1 MENNVNVSTMNL
13 FDQEVAKRQSEL
25 DELRLN
31 GVTKIEN
38 LRNEITN
45 VKKNKQ
51 LDKET
56 KKQIITKCKADIAI
70 AKQDN
75 KDNKDTIKEKLID
88 FINYIKVTT
97 NDVIKEKKKSNKAS
111 IAELKAKYK
120 ADVANENER
129 YSQALAELKQNRD
142 ENYVH
147 DLKDLK
153 VAHKQILADLK
164 VNYEDGIT
172 KLKDEL
178 HEIYLSRFNAI
189 ENANNKKMPMVDS
202 VSQRAENYK
211 YNFKLSKFI
220 LNNGL
225 YLAIIVL
232 LIFAIILYAVQ
243 NNGRFLLNLDT
254 ILLILTQTSPKMFL
268 ALGVAGL
275 IVLAGTDLSVGRLV
289 GLASVLTGMLV
300 TTSGKTDMSF
310 FGYKPDFSA
319 LPLGLRVVFAFLLSI
334 VACVAITSLAGYFS
348 AKFKM
353 HPFISTLATQLF
365 VFGFLAGIT
374 GNNFTGSPD
383 SAVKT
388 YVSGNIPG
396 TSFSYMI
403 FYAIIGIII
412 MWFIWNKT
420 KFGKNMFAV
429 GGNPEAASVSGISV
443 FWVTIGVFALAGIYY
458 GIGGSMYGI
467 YTGNVRAQ
475 TGQGMETDAIAACV
489 VGGVSFT
496 GGVGKIRGVV
506 IGALL
511 FQMITVILLF
521 LGINDANYQLA
532 IKGVIVLAAVA
543 LDCAKYLKKK

>member
-75 KDNKDTIKEKLID
+75 KDNKDTIKETLID

>member
-56 KKQIITKCKADIAI
+56 KKQIIAKCKEDIAV

-75 KDNKDTIKEKLID
+75 KDNKDTIKEKLTD

-97 NDVIKEKKKSNKAS
+97 NDVIKEKKESNKAS

-120 ADVANENER
+120 ADIANENER
-129 YSQALAELKQNRD
+129 YSQALDELKQTKD

-164 VNYEDGIT
+164 VNYEDSVT

-243 NNGRFLLNLDT
+243 NNGRFLLSLDT

-300 TTSGKTDMSF
+300 TTSGKTDMTF

-334 VACVAITSLAGYFS
+334 IACVAVTSLAGYFS

-511 FQMITVILLF
+511 FQMITVILLY

>member
-1 MENNVNVSTMNL
+1 MGNNVNVSTMNL

-56 KKQIITKCKADIAI
+56 KKQIITKCKEDIAI

-97 NDVIKEKKKSNKAS
+97 NDVIKEKKASNKAS
-111 IAELKAKYK
+111 ITELKAKYK

-164 VNYEDGIT
+164 VNYEDGVT

-189 ENANNKKMPMVDS
+189 ENANNKKMPIVDS
-202 VSQRAENYK
+202 VSQKAENYK

-243 NNGRFLLNLDT
+243 NNGKFLLSLDT

-334 VACVAITSLAGYFS
+334 VACVAVTSLAGYFS

>member
-56 KKQIITKCKADIAI
+56 KKQIIAKCKEDIAI

-97 NDVIKEKKKSNKAS
+97 NDVIKEKKESNKAS

-129 YSQALAELKQNRD
+129 YSQALDELKQNRD

-164 VNYEDGIT
+164 VNYEDGVT

-189 ENANNKKMPMVDS
+189 ENANNKKMPIVDS
-202 VSQRAENYK
+202 VSQKAENYK

-225 YLAIIVL
+225 YLAIILL

-243 NNGRFLLNLDT
+243 NNGKFLLSLDT

-334 VACVAITSLAGYFS
+334 VACVAVTSLAGYFS